1 MECVIRDCTIDDG
14 GDYSRLC
21 PHHWCE
27 QHDLSCDCSS
37 CVDMLKLSD
46 PCFYTN
52 EPWLNENKDE
62 STSTEEEEQELIKIF
77 GLPLEYSDW
86 VKKQPSVRSQKDD

>member
-37 CVDMLKLSD
+37 CVLKHGLPS
-46 PCFYTN
+46 FYTN

-62 STSTEEEEQELIKIF
+62 STLTEEEEQELIKIF

-86 VKKQPSVRSQKDD
+86 VKKQPSVRSYEDD

>member
-1 MECVIRDCTIDDG
+1 MECVIRDCIIDDG

-37 CVDMLKLSD
+37 C
-46 PCFYTN
+46 
-52 EPWLNENKDE
+52 E
-62 STSTEEEEQELIKIF
+62 STLTEEEEGELIRIF

-86 VKKQPSVRSQKDD
+86 VKKQPSVRSYEDD